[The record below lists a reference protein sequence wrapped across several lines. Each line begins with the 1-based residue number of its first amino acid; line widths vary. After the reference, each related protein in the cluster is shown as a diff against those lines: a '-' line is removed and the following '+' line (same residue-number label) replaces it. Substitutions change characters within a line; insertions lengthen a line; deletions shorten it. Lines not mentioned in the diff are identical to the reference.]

1 MLMGLCVLLALAGV
15 ALTGGDLRQLAD
27 LRLASKGLLYLALAV
42 QVLITDF
49 LTTWP
54 RPVLVAAHL
63 VTYVAAGLIVWR
75 NRRLPGLPLLAAGA
89 ACNGV
94 TIAANSGT
102 LPASAA
108 ALRRAGI
115 RIDPADFSNSGVLAH
130 PRLAWL
136 GDAFAVPAGWP
147 LANVFSVGDVLIVL
161 GATWCLHRVCRRPN
175 QAANTLSPAAA

>member
-1 MLMGLCVLLALAGV
+1 MLMGLCVLIALAGV
-15 ALTGGDLRQLAD
+15 ALTGGDLRRLAD
-27 LRLASKGLLYLALAV
+27 LRLQSRGLLYLALAI

-54 RPVLVAAHL
+54 RPVLVVAHL
-63 VTYVAAGLIVWR
+63 VTYAAAALIVWR
-75 NRRLPGLPLLAAGA
+75 NRRVPGLPLLAVGA
-89 ACNGV
+89 ACNGL
-94 TIAANSGT
+94 TIAANGGT

-136 GDAFAVPAGWP
+136 GDIFAVPAGWP
-147 LANVFSVGDVLIVL
+147 LSNVFSLGDVLIVL
-161 GATWCLHRVCRRPN
+161 GATWCLHRVCRRPHEP
-175 QAANTLSPAAA
+175 AATFSPAAA